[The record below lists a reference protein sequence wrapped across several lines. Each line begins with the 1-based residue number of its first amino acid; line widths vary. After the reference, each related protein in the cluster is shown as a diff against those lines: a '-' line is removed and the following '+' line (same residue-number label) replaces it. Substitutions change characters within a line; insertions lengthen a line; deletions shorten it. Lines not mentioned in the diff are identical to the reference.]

1 MLYRGK
7 RNARQN
13 TTTNLKKSIIMN
25 KNQSPLH
32 ALFGVLFIS
41 GIFCMCFTYTGHK
54 IVKELLTLIIK

>member
-1 MLYRGK
+1 
-7 RNARQN
+7 
-13 TTTNLKKSIIMN
+13 MN